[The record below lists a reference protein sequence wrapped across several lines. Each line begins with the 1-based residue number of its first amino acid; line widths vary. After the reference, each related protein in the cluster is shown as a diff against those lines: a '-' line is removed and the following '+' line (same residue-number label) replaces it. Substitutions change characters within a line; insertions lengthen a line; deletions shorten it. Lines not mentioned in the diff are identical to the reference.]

1 MPDEQKNIE
10 NELPVQPESKKAQIP
25 LELRIAIWTGITS
38 IAVASITFLG
48 TVIASGFDNFITKP
62 RERNTQLILKVLEKE
77 KDLEILNRV
86 VFLIDSGLLEGEVY
100 WDVNKPLNKQK
111 AEIFLGKKLMW
122 AAQYEGA
129 GFQALL
135 DEKLEKAK
143 DYFSKSWSYYPEY
156 HKVQEINT
164 LINKLIKNGGTINDW
179 GKEVYCPI
187 VKEHSWGMP
196 DLLKTQMTEKGKCK
210 Q

>member
-1 MPDEQKNIE
+1 MTEKTQ
-10 NELPVQPESKKAQIP
+10 LP
-25 LELRIAIWTGITS
+25 LEFRIAIWTGITS

-48 TVIASGFDNFITKP
+48 TVIASGLDNFITKP
-62 RERNTQLILKVLEKE
+62 RERNTQLILKILEKE
-77 KDLEILNRV
+77 KDLEVLNRV
-86 VFLIDSGLLEGEVY
+86 GFLVDSGFLEGNIF
-100 WDVNKPLNKQK
+100 WDINKPLTKQR
-111 AEIFLGKKLMW
+111 AVTHLGNKLMW

-135 DEKLEKAK
+135 DEKPEKAK
-143 DYFSKSWSYYPEY
+143 DYFSKSWNYYPEY
-156 HKVQEINT
+156 NKVQEINT
-164 LINKLIKNGGTINDW
+164 LLNELTKDGKKIDNW

-196 DLLKTQMTEKGKCK
+196 DLVKTQMISQGNCN